1 MLRWALWR
9 TTRRRLRNSKERSA
23 LSTWSSSSRP
33 SSSSIKALI
42 CSTSIILARQASL
55 DILASLHVPFFFTK
69 FSTAELLVP
78 LLRLVP
84 DLRLCPWGLPSDHR
98 HVQHRRREPAQQ
110 QQPRLQN
117 PSRTHRCP
125 LLRCLLGHHLRD
137 LLHGEAGGLYP
148 VLGSTSWHCVKRKI
162 VSFPPNAILESFS
175 SAASEAVW
183 QGENSHWWLGQIAA
197 RPQVESFWSQTFVSF
212 ARASK
217 LIYKNR
223 SESLLSLAV
232 CYMYVI
238 CIEPSARLTRI
249 EIKHRVLYLCPEFHN
264 VTGMAGIPA

>member
-9 TTRRRLRNSKERSA
+9 TTRRRLRNSKERST

-42 CSTSIILARQASL
+42 CSTSIISARQASL

-137 LLHGEAGGLYP
+137 LLHREAGGLYP
-148 VLGSTSWHCVKRKI
+148 VLGSTSWHCAKRKI
-162 VSFPPNAILESFS
+162 SPQCNPGIIFFCSTWS
-175 SAASEAVW
+175 SMARRKQSLMIGTNCSETSGGNVFEVKHLLASPELR
-183 QGENSHWWLGQIAA
+183 SSYIKTGQNL
-197 RPQVESFWSQTFVSF
+197 FC
-212 ARASK
+212 
-217 LIYKNR
+217 L
-223 SESLLSLAV
+223 
-232 CYMYVI
+232 
-238 CIEPSARLTRI
+238 
-249 EIKHRVLYLCPEFHN
+249 
-264 VTGMAGIPA
+264 